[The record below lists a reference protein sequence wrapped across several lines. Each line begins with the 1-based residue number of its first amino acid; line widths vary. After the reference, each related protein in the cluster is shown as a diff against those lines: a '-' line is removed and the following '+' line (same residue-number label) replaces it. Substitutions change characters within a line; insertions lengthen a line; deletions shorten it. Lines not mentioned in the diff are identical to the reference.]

1 MDYKRCW
8 AAVDLAALSHNS
20 HCIRRF
26 LSPGCRYLAIV
37 KADGYGHGAATVA
50 GQLQKDGAD
59 WFGVAT
65 MEEALDLRR
74 QGIYRPILVLGYTDP
89 AAAPI
94 LASNTITQTLFSE
107 EYALQL
113 AAEAAKAG
121 CVVDCHVKIDT
132 GMSRLGF
139 DAENEN
145 TVLMV
150 EKLAQSGSLHI
161 TGIFTH
167 FAVAD
172 EDTPVS
178 RDFTRLQFERFMR
191 VCNRLQADGVNVG
204 LRHCCNSA
212 GTLLHPAYHLDMCRL
227 GLSQYGLDP
236 EPCMKALLDVRPA
249 MSLYTVVSM
258 VKEIPAGATVSYGR
272 QYTAPTPRRIATVAI
287 GYADGYPRSL
297 SNRAEMLLHGKR
309 APVIGRVCM
318 DQLML
323 DVTGIPNLS
332 DGMQITI
339 VGEENGKRITMDEI
353 ASMTDT
359 VHYEI
364 MCVIG
369 KRVPRV
375 YRRNGKDIG
384 AVDYVRHMVE

>member
-8 AAVDLAALSHNS
+8 ASVDLAALSQNYRS
-20 HCIRRF
+20 IRRF

-50 GQLQKDGAD
+50 SLLQKEGAD

-65 MEEALDLRR
+65 MEEALKLRR

-89 AAAPI
+89 TAAAV

-113 AAEAAKAG
+113 AQEAARAG
-121 CVVDCHVKIDT
+121 CTVDCHVKIDT

-139 DAENEN
+139 EAENPG
-145 TVLMV
+145 TVPLI
-150 EKLAQSGSLHI
+150 EKLAAESRLRL

-172 EDTPVS
+172 EDTEVS
-178 RDFTRLQFERFMR
+178 REFTERQFTLFMQ
-191 VCNRLQADGVNVG
+191 VCNRLQAAGVNVG

-212 GTLLHPAYHLDMCRL
+212 GTLLHPDYHLDMCRI

-236 EPCMKALLDVRPA
+236 DPCMKDLLQIRPA

-272 QYTAPTPRRIATVAI
+272 QYTAPSPRRIATVAI
-287 GYADGYPRSL
+287 GYADGYPRAL

-309 APVIGRVCM
+309 APVVGRVCM

-323 DVTGIPNLS
+323 DVTDIPEARMGDIAVAAGCEGDESITFDDWARWAGTINYEVLCGIS
-332 DGMQITI
+332 
-339 VGEENGKRITMDEI
+339 
-353 ASMTDT
+353 
-359 VHYEI
+359 
-364 MCVIG
+364 
-369 KRVPRV
+369 KRVPRL
-375 YRRNGKDIG
+375 IT
-384 AVDYVRHMVE
+384 E

>member
-8 AAVDLAALSHNS
+8 AAVDLAALSHNY

-89 AAAPI
+89 TAAPI

-150 EKLAQSGSLHI
+150 EKLAQSGSLDI

-172 EDTPVS
+172 EDTAVS
-178 RDFTRLQFERFMR
+178 MAFTERQFTLFME

-236 EPCMKALLDVRPA
+236 DPCMKALLDVRPA

-323 DVTGIPNLS
+323 DVTDIPEARMGDIAVVAGS
-332 DGMQITI
+332 EGGESVTFDDMARWAGTI
-339 VGEENGKRITMDEI
+339 N
-353 ASMTDT
+353 
-359 VHYEI
+359 YEI
-364 MCVIG
+364 ICGIS

-375 YRRNGKDIG
+375 IT
-384 AVDYVRHMVE
+384 E

>member
-8 AAVDLAALSHNS
+8 ASVDLAALSQNYRS
-20 HCIRRF
+20 IRRF
-26 LSPGCRYLAIV
+26 LTPGCRYLAIV

-50 GQLQKDGAD
+50 SLLQKEGAD

-65 MEEALDLRR
+65 MEEALKLRR

-89 AAAPI
+89 TAAAV

-113 AAEAAKAG
+113 AQEAARAD
-121 CVVDCHVKIDT
+121 CTVDCHVKIDT

-139 DAENEN
+139 EAENPGTVPLIEN
-145 TVLMV
+145 
-150 EKLAQSGSLHI
+150 LAAESRLHL

-172 EDTPVS
+172 EDTEVS
-178 RDFTRLQFERFMR
+178 REFTERQFTLFMQ
-191 VCNRLQADGVNVG
+191 VCNRLQAAGVNVG

-212 GTLLHPAYHLDMCRL
+212 GTLLHPDYHLDMCRI

-236 EPCMKALLDVRPA
+236 DPCMKDLLQIRPA

-272 QYTAPTPRRIATVAI
+272 QYTAPSPRRIATVAI
-287 GYADGYPRSL
+287 GYADGYPRAL

-309 APVIGRVCM
+309 APVVGRVCM

-323 DVTGIPNLS
+323 DVTDIPEARMGDIAVAAGCEGDESITFDDWARWAGTINYEVLCGIS
-332 DGMQITI
+332 
-339 VGEENGKRITMDEI
+339 
-353 ASMTDT
+353 
-359 VHYEI
+359 
-364 MCVIG
+364 
-369 KRVPRV
+369 KRVPRL
-375 YRRNGKDIG
+375 IS
-384 AVDYVRHMVE
+384 E

>member
-1 MDYKRCW
+1 M
-8 AAVDLAALSHNS
+8 
-20 HCIRRF
+20 
-26 LSPGCRYLAIV
+26 
-37 KADGYGHGAATVA
+37 
-50 GQLQKDGAD
+50 
-59 WFGVAT
+59 
-65 MEEALDLRR
+65 
-74 QGIYRPILVLGYTDP
+74 
-89 AAAPI
+89 
-94 LASNTITQTLFSE
+94 
-107 EYALQL
+107 
-113 AAEAAKAG
+113 
-121 CVVDCHVKIDT
+121 KIDT

-150 EKLAQSGSLHI
+150 EKLAQSGSLRI

-172 EDTPVS
+172 EDTAVS
-178 RDFTRLQFERFMR
+178 MAFTERQFTLFME

-212 GTLLHPAYHLDMCRL
+212 GTLLHPEYHLDMCRL

-236 EPCMKALLDVRPA
+236 DPCMKALLEIRPA

-323 DVTGIPNLS
+323 DVTDIPEARMGDIAVVAGS
-332 DGMQITI
+332 EGGERVTFDDMARWAGTI
-339 VGEENGKRITMDEI
+339 N
-353 ASMTDT
+353 
-359 VHYEI
+359 YEI
-364 MCVIG
+364 ICGIS

-375 YRRNGKDIG
+375 IT
-384 AVDYVRHMVE
+384 E

>member
-8 AAVDLAALSHNS
+8 AAVDLAALSHNY

>member
-1 MDYKRCW
+1 M
-8 AAVDLAALSHNS
+8 VLSQRLKLH
-20 HCIRRF
+20 
-26 LSPGCRYLAIV
+26 LY
-37 KADGYGHGAATVA
+37 
-50 GQLQKDGAD
+50 
-59 WFGVAT
+59 
-65 MEEALDLRR
+65 
-74 QGIYRPILVLGYTDP
+74 
-89 AAAPI
+89 
-94 LASNTITQTLFSE
+94 SE

-139 DAENEN
+139 DAKNEN

-150 EKLAQSGSLHI
+150 EKLAQSGSLRI

-172 EDTPVS
+172 EDTAVS
-178 RDFTRLQFERFMR
+178 MAFTERQFTLFMG

-212 GTLLHPAYHLDMCRL
+212 GTLLHPEYHLDMCRL

-236 EPCMKALLDVRPA
+236 DPCMKALLDVRPA

-323 DVTGIPNLS
+323 DVTDIPEARMGDIAVVAGS
-332 DGMQITI
+332 EGGERVTFDDMARWAGTI
-339 VGEENGKRITMDEI
+339 N
-353 ASMTDT
+353 
-359 VHYEI
+359 YEI
-364 MCVIG
+364 ICGIS

-375 YRRNGKDIG
+375 IT
-384 AVDYVRHMVE
+384 E

>member
-8 AAVDLAALSHNS
+8 AAVDLAALSHNY

-150 EKLAQSGSLHI
+150 EKLAQSGSLRI

-191 VCNRLQADGVNVG
+191 VCNRLQADGVEVG

-212 GTLLHPAYHLDMCRL
+212 GTLLHPDYHLDMCRL

-236 EPCMKALLDVRPA
+236 DPCMKALLDVRPA

-258 VKEIPAGATVSYGR
+258 IKEIPAGATVSYGR

-323 DVTGIPNLS
+323 DVTDIPEARMGDIAVVAGS
-332 DGMQITI
+332 EGGESVTFDDMARWAGTI
-339 VGEENGKRITMDEI
+339 N
-353 ASMTDT
+353 
-359 VHYEI
+359 YEI
-364 MCVIG
+364 ICGIS

-375 YRRNGKDIG
+375 IT
-384 AVDYVRHMVE
+384 E

>member
-8 AAVDLAALSHNS
+8 ASVDLAALSQNYRS
-20 HCIRRF
+20 IRRVVT
-26 LSPGCRYLAIV
+26 PGCRYRALV

-50 GQLQKDGAD
+50 SLLQKEGAD

-65 MEEALDLRR
+65 LEEALKLRR

-89 AAAPI
+89 AAASI

-113 AAEAAKAG
+113 AQEAARAD
-121 CVVDCHVKIDT
+121 CTVDCHVKIDT

-139 DAENEN
+139 EAENPG
-145 TVLMV
+145 TVPLI
-150 EKLAQSGSLHI
+150 EKLAAESRLHL

-172 EDTPVS
+172 EDPEVS
-178 RDFTRLQFERFMR
+178 REFTERQFTLFMQ
-191 VCNRLQADGVNVG
+191 VCNRLQAAGVNVG

-212 GTLLHPAYHLDMCRL
+212 GTLLHPDYHLDMCRI

-236 EPCMKALLDVRPA
+236 DPCMKDLLQIRPA

-258 VKEIPAGATVSYGR
+258 IKEIPAGATVSYGR
-272 QYTAPTPRRIATVAI
+272 QYTAPSPRRIATVAI
-287 GYADGYPRSL
+287 GYADGYPRAL

-309 APVIGRVCM
+309 APVVGRVCM

-323 DVTGIPNLS
+323 DVTDLPEARMGDIAVAAGCEGDESITFDDWARWAGTINYEVLCGIS
-332 DGMQITI
+332 
-339 VGEENGKRITMDEI
+339 
-353 ASMTDT
+353 
-359 VHYEI
+359 
-364 MCVIG
+364 
-369 KRVPRV
+369 KRVPRL
-375 YRRNGKDIG
+375 IT
-384 AVDYVRHMVE
+384 E

>member
-8 AAVDLAALSHNS
+8 ASVDLAALSQNYRS
-20 HCIRRF
+20 IRRF

-50 GQLQKDGAD
+50 SLLQKEGAD

-65 MEEALDLRR
+65 LEEALRLRR

-113 AAEAAKAG
+113 AQEAARAD
-121 CVVDCHVKIDT
+121 CTVDCHVKIDT

-139 DAENEN
+139 EAENPGTVPLIEN
-145 TVLMV
+145 
-150 EKLAQSGSLHI
+150 LAAESRLHL

-172 EDTPVS
+172 EDTEVS
-178 RDFTRLQFERFMR
+178 REFTERQFTLFMQ
-191 VCNRLQADGVNVG
+191 VCNRLQAAGVNVG

-212 GTLLHPAYHLDMCRL
+212 GTLLHPDYHLDMCRI

-236 EPCMKALLDVRPA
+236 DPCMKDLLQIRPA

-272 QYTAPTPRRIATVAI
+272 QYTAPSPRRIATVAI
-287 GYADGYPRSL
+287 GYADGYPRAL

-309 APVIGRVCM
+309 APVVGRVCM

-323 DVTGIPNLS
+323 DVTDIPEARMGDIAVAAGCEGGESITFDDWARWAGTINYEVLCGIS
-332 DGMQITI
+332 
-339 VGEENGKRITMDEI
+339 
-353 ASMTDT
+353 
-359 VHYEI
+359 
-364 MCVIG
+364 
-369 KRVPRV
+369 KRVPRL
-375 YRRNGKDIG
+375 I
-384 AVDYVRHMVE
+384 AE

>member
-8 AAVDLAALSHNS
+8 AAVDLAALSHNY

-236 EPCMKALLDVRPA
+236 DPCMKALLDVRPA

-323 DVTGIPNLS
+323 DVTDLPEEVKPGDVVTMFGT
-332 DGMQITI
+332 DGDASITA
-339 VGEENGKRITMDEI
+339 DELAALYGTI
-353 ASMTDT
+353 G
-359 VHYEI
+359 YEI
-364 MCVIG
+364 VCGIS
-369 KRVPRV
+369 KRVPRNV
-375 YRRNGKDIG
+375 L
-384 AVDYVRHMVE
+384 H

>member
-8 AAVDLAALSHNS
+8 ASVDLAALSQNYRS
-20 HCIRRF
+20 IRRF
-26 LSPGCRYLAIV
+26 LTPGCRYLAIV

-50 GQLQKDGAD
+50 SLLQKEGAD

-65 MEEALDLRR
+65 MEEALKLRR

-89 AAAPI
+89 TAAAV

-113 AAEAAKAG
+113 AQEAARAG
-121 CVVDCHVKIDT
+121 CTVDCHVKIDT

-139 DAENEN
+139 EAENPG
-145 TVLMV
+145 TVPLI
-150 EKLAQSGSLHI
+150 EKLAAESRLRL

-172 EDTPVS
+172 EDTEVS
-178 RDFTRLQFERFMR
+178 REFTERQFTLFMQ
-191 VCNRLQADGVNVG
+191 VCNRLQAAGVNVG

-212 GTLLHPAYHLDMCRL
+212 GTLLHPDYHLDMCRI

-236 EPCMKALLDVRPA
+236 DPCMKDLLQIRPA

-272 QYTAPTPRRIATVAI
+272 QYTAPSPRRIATVAI
-287 GYADGYPRSL
+287 GYADGYPRAL

-309 APVIGRVCM
+309 APVVGRVCM

-323 DVTGIPNLS
+323 DVTDIPEARMGDIAVAAGCEGGESITFDDWARWAGTINYEVLCGIS
-332 DGMQITI
+332 
-339 VGEENGKRITMDEI
+339 
-353 ASMTDT
+353 
-359 VHYEI
+359 
-364 MCVIG
+364 
-369 KRVPRV
+369 KRVPRL
-375 YRRNGKDIG
+375 IP
-384 AVDYVRHMVE
+384 E

>member
-8 AAVDLAALSHNS
+8 AAVDLAALSHNY

-113 AAEAAKAG
+113 AAEAAN
-121 CVVDCHVKIDT
+121 C
-132 GMSRLGF
+132 
-139 DAENEN
+139 
-145 TVLMV
+145 
-150 EKLAQSGSLHI
+150 SLHI

-172 EDTPVS
+172 EDTAVS
-178 RDFTRLQFERFMR
+178 MAFTERQFTLFMG

-236 EPCMKALLDVRPA
+236 DPCMKALLDVRPA

-323 DVTGIPNLS
+323 DVTDIPEACMGDIAVVAGS
-332 DGMQITI
+332 EGGESVTFDDMARWAGTI
-339 VGEENGKRITMDEI
+339 N
-353 ASMTDT
+353 
-359 VHYEI
+359 YEI
-364 MCVIG
+364 ICGIS

-375 YRRNGKDIG
+375 IT
-384 AVDYVRHMVE
+384 E

>member
-8 AAVDLAALSHNS
+8 ASVDLAALSQNYRS
-20 HCIRRF
+20 IRRF
-26 LSPGCRYLAIV
+26 LTPGCRYLAIV

-50 GQLQKDGAD
+50 SLLQKEGAD

-65 MEEALDLRR
+65 LEEALKLRR

-89 AAAPI
+89 TAAAV

-113 AAEAAKAG
+113 AQEAARAG
-121 CVVDCHVKIDT
+121 CTVDCHVKIDT

-139 DAENEN
+139 EAENPGTVPLIEN
-145 TVLMV
+145 
-150 EKLAQSGSLHI
+150 LAAESRLHL

-172 EDTPVS
+172 EDTEVS
-178 RDFTRLQFERFMR
+178 REFTERQFTLFMQ
-191 VCNRLQADGVNVG
+191 VCNRLQAAGVNVG

-212 GTLLHPAYHLDMCRL
+212 GTLLHPDYHLDMCRI

-236 EPCMKALLDVRPA
+236 DPCMKDLLQIRPA

-272 QYTAPTPRRIATVAI
+272 QYTAPSPRRIATVAI
-287 GYADGYPRSL
+287 GYADGYPRAL

-309 APVIGRVCM
+309 APVVGRVCM

-323 DVTGIPNLS
+323 DVTDIPEARMGDIAVAAGCEGDESITFDDWARWAGTINYEVLCGIS
-332 DGMQITI
+332 
-339 VGEENGKRITMDEI
+339 
-353 ASMTDT
+353 
-359 VHYEI
+359 
-364 MCVIG
+364 
-369 KRVPRV
+369 KRVPRL
-375 YRRNGKDIG
+375 IP
-384 AVDYVRHMVE
+384 E

>member
-8 AAVDLAALSHNS
+8 ASVDLAALSQNYRS
-20 HCIRRF
+20 IRRF
-26 LSPGCRYLAIV
+26 LTPGCRYLAIV

-50 GQLQKDGAD
+50 SLLQKEGAD

-65 MEEALDLRR
+65 MEEALKLRR

-89 AAAPI
+89 TAAAV

-113 AAEAAKAG
+113 AQEAARAG
-121 CVVDCHVKIDT
+121 CTVDCHVKIDT

-139 DAENEN
+139 EAENPG
-145 TVLMV
+145 TVPLI
-150 EKLAQSGSLHI
+150 EQLAAESRLHL

-172 EDTPVS
+172 EDTEVS
-178 RDFTRLQFERFMR
+178 REFTERQFTLFMQ
-191 VCNRLQADGVNVG
+191 VCNRLQAAGVNVG

-212 GTLLHPAYHLDMCRL
+212 GTLLHPDYHLDMCRI

-236 EPCMKALLDVRPA
+236 DPCMKDLLQIRPA

-272 QYTAPTPRRIATVAI
+272 QYTAPSPRRIATVAI
-287 GYADGYPRSL
+287 GYADGYPRAL

-309 APVIGRVCM
+309 APVVGRVCM

-323 DVTGIPNLS
+323 DVTDIPEARMGDIAVAAGCEGDESITFDDWARWAGTINYEVLCGIS
-332 DGMQITI
+332 
-339 VGEENGKRITMDEI
+339 
-353 ASMTDT
+353 
-359 VHYEI
+359 
-364 MCVIG
+364 
-369 KRVPRV
+369 KRVPRL
-375 YRRNGKDIG
+375 IT
-384 AVDYVRHMVE
+384 E

>member
-8 AAVDLAALSHNS
+8 ASVDLAALSQNYRS
-20 HCIRRF
+20 IRRF
-26 LSPGCRYLAIV
+26 LTPGCRYLAIV

-50 GQLQKDGAD
+50 SLLQKEGAD

-65 MEEALDLRR
+65 MEEALKLRR

-89 AAAPI
+89 AAASI

-113 AAEAAKAG
+113 AQEAARAG
-121 CVVDCHVKIDT
+121 CTVDCHVKIDT

-139 DAENEN
+139 EAENPG
-145 TVLMV
+145 TVPLI
-150 EKLAQSGSLHI
+150 EKLAAESRLRL

-172 EDTPVS
+172 EDTEVS
-178 RDFTRLQFERFMR
+178 REFTERQFTLFMQ
-191 VCNRLQADGVNVG
+191 VCNRLQAAGVNVG

-212 GTLLHPAYHLDMCRL
+212 GTLLHPDYHLDMCRI

-236 EPCMKALLDVRPA
+236 DPCMKDLLQIRPA

-272 QYTAPTPRRIATVAI
+272 QYTAPSSRRIATVAI
-287 GYADGYPRSL
+287 GYADGYPRAL

-309 APVIGRVCM
+309 APVVGRVCM

-323 DVTGIPNLS
+323 DVTDIPEARMGDIAVAAGCEGDESITFDDWARWAGTINYEVLCGIS
-332 DGMQITI
+332 
-339 VGEENGKRITMDEI
+339 
-353 ASMTDT
+353 
-359 VHYEI
+359 
-364 MCVIG
+364 
-369 KRVPRV
+369 KRVPRL
-375 YRRNGKDIG
+375 IT
-384 AVDYVRHMVE
+384 E

>member
-8 AAVDLAALSHNS
+8 ASVDLAALSQNYRS
-20 HCIRRF
+20 IRRF
-26 LSPGCRYLAIV
+26 LTPGCRYLAIV

-50 GQLQKDGAD
+50 SLLQKEGAD

-65 MEEALDLRR
+65 LEEALKLRR

-89 AAAPI
+89 AAASI

-113 AAEAAKAG
+113 AQEAARAG
-121 CVVDCHVKIDT
+121 CTVDCHVKIDT

-139 DAENEN
+139 EAENPG
-145 TVLMV
+145 TVPLI
-150 EKLAQSGSLHI
+150 EKLAAESRLRL

-172 EDTPVS
+172 EDTEVS
-178 RDFTRLQFERFMR
+178 REFTERQFTLFMQ
-191 VCNRLQADGVNVG
+191 VCNRLQAAGVNVG

-212 GTLLHPAYHLDMCRL
+212 GTLLHPDYHLDMCRI

-236 EPCMKALLDVRPA
+236 DPCMKDLLQIRPA

-272 QYTAPTPRRIATVAI
+272 QYTAPSPRRIATVAI
-287 GYADGYPRSL
+287 GYADGYPRAL

-309 APVIGRVCM
+309 APVVGRVCM

-323 DVTGIPNLS
+323 DVTDIPEARMGDIAVAAGCEGGESITFDDWARWAGTINYEVLCGIS
-332 DGMQITI
+332 
-339 VGEENGKRITMDEI
+339 
-353 ASMTDT
+353 
-359 VHYEI
+359 
-364 MCVIG
+364 
-369 KRVPRV
+369 KRVPRL
-375 YRRNGKDIG
+375 IP
-384 AVDYVRHMVE
+384 E

>member
-8 AAVDLAALSHNS
+8 ASVDLAALSQNYRS
-20 HCIRRF
+20 IRRF
-26 LSPGCRYLAIV
+26 LTPGCRYLAIV

-50 GQLQKDGAD
+50 SLLQKEGAD

-65 MEEALDLRR
+65 LEEALKLRR

-89 AAAPI
+89 AAASI

-113 AAEAAKAG
+113 AQEAARAG
-121 CVVDCHVKIDT
+121 CTVDCHVKIDT

-139 DAENEN
+139 EAENPG
-145 TVLMV
+145 TVPLI
-150 EKLAQSGSLHI
+150 EKLAAESRLRL

-172 EDTPVS
+172 EDTEVS
-178 RDFTRLQFERFMR
+178 REFTERQFTLFMQ
-191 VCNRLQADGVNVG
+191 VCNRLQAAGVNVG

-212 GTLLHPAYHLDMCRL
+212 GTLLHPDYHLDMCRI

-236 EPCMKALLDVRPA
+236 DPCMKDLLQIRPA

-272 QYTAPTPRRIATVAI
+272 QYTAPSPRRIATVAI
-287 GYADGYPRSL
+287 GYADGYPRAL

-309 APVIGRVCM
+309 APVVGRVCM

-323 DVTGIPNLS
+323 DVTDIPEARMGDIAVAAGCEGGESITFDDWARWAGTINYEVLCGIS
-332 DGMQITI
+332 
-339 VGEENGKRITMDEI
+339 
-353 ASMTDT
+353 
-359 VHYEI
+359 
-364 MCVIG
+364 
-369 KRVPRV
+369 KRVPRL
-375 YRRNGKDIG
+375 IS
-384 AVDYVRHMVE
+384 E